1 MLGFV
6 SAHAYWE
13 GAFAAVWVLTCA
25 RVSVSRLFSATG
37 YRRVGIV
44 VQGLPCGPS
53 LAVEPS
59 DYRHLSDI
67 TLKSQFHV
75 ELFMNTAA
83 FLSSSLSSPC
93 VPHCPLI
100 KSGSWSYHQTKTMG
114 TNKITTFWWFSDFT
128 SQLTFC
134 SWLSTWAILHSCS
147 SGLEYS
153 PSYTALLLFITDSPL
168 FSQIRS
174 TLPNSSYS
182 FIANTFLC
190 PSDFYVSIVLISF
203 PSARSLNFCPL
214 VLLRVIKTRLTCGTP
229 ACSPN
234 QFNPTGF
241 SLAFFLPVSVAPSD
255 VFLCEPLHS
264 TSSSPSFSIS
274 LSA

>member
-1 MLGFV
+1 MAINLGH
-6 SAHAYWE
+6 S
-13 GAFAAVWVLTCA
+13 
-25 RVSVSRLFSATG
+25 
-37 YRRVGIV
+37 
-44 VQGLPCGPS
+44 
-53 LAVEPS
+53 
-59 DYRHLSDI
+59 
-67 TLKSQFHV
+67 
-75 ELFMNTAA
+75 
-83 FLSSSLSSPC
+83 
-93 VPHCPLI
+93 
-100 KSGSWSYHQTKTMG
+100 
-114 TNKITTFWWFSDFT
+114 
-128 SQLTFC
+128 SQL
-134 SWLSTWAILHSCS
+134 S
-147 SGLEYS
+147 YS

-190 PSDFYVSIVLISF
+190 IRILSYVFYVSIVLISF
-203 PSARSLNFCPL
+203 PLARSRNFCPL